1 MPDPDPKKAKHS
13 GRMWTDIVSGEKF
26 GLSVGYLTDR
36 SAPWSKIPFETVL
49 RPHDRRSGGGL
60 DLTSDEQLEI
70 IGEVAAIFKR
80 EKGKYACET
89 PLIYFNGSDAHI
101 TIRDSALLEA
111 IWKKQPI
118 FRGKRMKLVSKGFPE
133 KDITVYSVWG
143 VRVMKKSDLMKSIP
157 DHTKEPAALIL
168 ASMYQVD
175 EVGGEKFYKAEPI
188 FSGDMIFFGRATI
201 SFFVPSLGSLLVV
214 RPPEDRN
221 KEDRTQNDPRL
232 WHAEQT
238 LKENPDSLLTSHS
251 ICPSHLNLKGALR
264 NLVSPVMPKR
274 ARTNSKT
281 SNNSQVST
289 TYFNAASSDAS
300 TIRGDEA
307 NAGSA
312 CAGVTATNDA
322 ALHLEATQDRAH
334 DGTTQSS
341 DLKVRSWWQTVY
353 GESSGFSLSYVS
365 DQSTPLSTNAFETV
379 FKLDDSQDSKKVLRL
394 HQERNEIVRAIATI
408 FKEVC
413 PHILNEQPFIHFRH
427 QKVHVRF
434 HSPSFLQALWKAP
447 PSFKGKP
454 MKLVSKGLAKGGIRV
469 YTACLPSESMV
480 DLEKRLKAKTF
491 PGVEFI
497 LAYMY
502 DVETLGGGPIFY
514 GDLVL
519 ICSAAMTSFLGEACY
534 EARYPT
540 RKP

>member
-1 MPDPDPKKAKHS
+1 
-13 GRMWTDIVSGEKF
+13 
-26 GLSVGYLTDR
+26 
-36 SAPWSKIPFETVL
+36 
-49 RPHDRRSGGGL
+49 
-60 DLTSDEQLEI
+60 
-70 IGEVAAIFKR
+70 
-80 EKGKYACET
+80 
-89 PLIYFNGSDAHI
+89 
-101 TIRDSALLEA
+101 
-111 IWKKQPI
+111 
-118 FRGKRMKLVSKGFPE
+118 
-133 KDITVYSVWG
+133 
-143 VRVMKKSDLMKSIP
+143 
-157 DHTKEPAALIL
+157 
-168 ASMYQVD
+168 
-175 EVGGEKFYKAEPI
+175 
-188 FSGDMIFFGRATI
+188 
-201 SFFVPSLGSLLVV
+201 
-214 RPPEDRN
+214 
-221 KEDRTQNDPRL
+221 
-232 WHAEQT
+232 
-238 LKENPDSLLTSHS
+238 
-251 ICPSHLNLKGALR
+251 
-264 NLVSPVMPKR
+264 MPKR

-281 SNNSQVST
+281 SNNSQ
-289 TYFNAASSDAS
+289 ASSDAS

-365 DQSTPLSTNAFETV
+365 DQSIPWSTNAFETV

-394 HQERNEIVRAIATI
+394 HQERNEIVRAIVTI

-491 PGVEFI
+491 PGRCDDQLPRRSLLRGTVPYEEAIKVEGMSPARGI
-497 LAYMY
+497 L
-502 DVETLGGGPIFY
+502 
-514 GDLVL
+514 
-519 ICSAAMTSFLGEACY
+519 TSFEMSVLPRLFRFCDLLSSVIQSTDGRAMHSQKEGRPKMKSQRAHFCAAPSLMASRC
-534 EARYPT
+534 ERPG
-540 RKP
+540 